1 MGNVVKGPWRRHA
14 QRSAGSMSRTRL
26 DAEIPVSASIRAA
39 SAKDGPRLPP
49 RIKERCDS
57 EQPTALANSARVP
70 ARSSIAS
77 ASLINPSMTRTL
89 PAAKLGSQDK
99 LCCREIAKQV
109 RGAHPMSMT
118 TGVSADVPRLYIG
131 EWIEVLELQPR
142 AIATQ
147 AGVSE
152 PYLNQLIHRK
162 KTNPSPKI
170 LARIAGAM
178 GLTFADLWKPPP
190 SKNILKTIQGM
201 SDEQIARLRD
211 RKVAS

>member
-1 MGNVVKGPWRRHA
+1 
-14 QRSAGSMSRTRL
+14 
-26 DAEIPVSASIRAA
+26 
-39 SAKDGPRLPP
+39 
-49 RIKERCDS
+49 
-57 EQPTALANSARVP
+57 
-70 ARSSIAS
+70 
-77 ASLINPSMTRTL
+77 
-89 PAAKLGSQDK
+89 
-99 LCCREIAKQV
+99 
-109 RGAHPMSMT
+109 MT
-118 TGVSADVPRLYIG
+118 TGVSVDVPRLYIG

-152 PYLNQLIHRK
+152 PYFNQLIHRK